1 MVAAYTDIFMELR
14 FRAVSLIDP
23 LPQLETD
30 LYDSISHIFI
40 AILSIVTSFYSP
52 QQYTYIDVH
61 PHICIDE
68 HLPIRYCL
76 YKSCNTLPITCFR
89 FTPPVTTLLKC
100 LPGCPLMPHAPSDFP
115 SLPHIS

>member
-40 AILSIVTSFYSP
+40 AILSTVTNF
-52 QQYTYIDVH
+52 Q
-61 PHICIDE
+61 
-68 HLPIRYCL
+68 
-76 YKSCNTLPITCFR
+76 
-89 FTPPVTTLLKC
+89 
-100 LPGCPLMPHAPSDFP
+100 
-115 SLPHIS
+115 